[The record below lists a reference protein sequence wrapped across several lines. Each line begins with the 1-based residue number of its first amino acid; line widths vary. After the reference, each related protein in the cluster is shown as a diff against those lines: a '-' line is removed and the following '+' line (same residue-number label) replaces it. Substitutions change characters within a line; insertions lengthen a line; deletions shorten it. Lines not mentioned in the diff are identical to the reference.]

1 MKIKKLKV
9 DYAVVLGVL
18 VGAITLMPFLTI
30 GSYLT
35 IRNYKMVLND
45 DSNYSNNLVNDMNSN
60 TNDNTIKINKEKTQT
75 EENEKVFK
83 LNK

>member
-35 IRNYKMVLND
+35 IRNYKIVLND
-45 DSNYSNNLVNDMNSN
+45 DSNYSNSLVNEINLN
-60 TNDNTIKINKEKTQT
+60 TNDNTIKTNK
-75 EENEKVFK
+75 ENEKVFK

>member
-60 TNDNTIKINKEKTQT
+60 TNDNTIKINK
-75 EENEKVFK
+75 
-83 LNK
+83 